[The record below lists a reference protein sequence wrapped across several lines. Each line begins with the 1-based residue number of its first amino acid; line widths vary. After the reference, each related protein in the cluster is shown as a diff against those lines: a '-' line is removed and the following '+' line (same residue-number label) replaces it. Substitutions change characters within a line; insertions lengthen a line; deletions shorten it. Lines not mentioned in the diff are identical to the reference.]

1 MQINYSGP
9 LKRMMELKEL
19 AEKKNDEQAQFQLA
33 ELYEKTKNY
42 KEAAKWYRQYAQMR
56 IQWRNE
62 RLGW

>member
-33 ELYEKTKNY
+33 ELYIASKNPALLSEAVELY
-42 KEAAKWYRQYAQMR
+42 K
-56 IQWRNE
+56 
-62 RLGW
+62 